1 MVCVFLVSQRH
12 PKYIYVGF
20 TNNIEIGQSRRWSEK
35 KAYFNMVYENTSRK
49 IAFKFIILLGL
60 VSLLADMTYEGAR
73 SITGPYLALL
83 GASGAVVGIVAG
95 LGELVGYALRLLS
108 GYISDKT
115 GRYWFIT
122 IFGYAVNLFAVPLLA
137 LAGRWEIAAALMIT
151 ERIGKAIRTPS
162 RDAMLSHATKEIGR
176 GWGFG
181 LHEAMDQI
189 GAMLGPLIVAGV
201 LFIKGG
207 YKSSF
212 AVLLIPAL
220 LALIVLLTARYLYPR
235 PRDLETISVTLETKG
250 FPRVFWIYLFAVAL
264 VAAGYID
271 FPLAA
276 YHFKKASITSDN
288 WIPIFYAIAM
298 GVDALAA
305 LIFGRLFDRKGVSV
319 LIFAVLA
326 SSFFAPLVFLG
337 GFYPALFGIAL
348 WGIGMGAQE
357 SIMRAGIADMISANK
372 RASAYGVFNAGY
384 GLFWFLGSAL
394 MGIFY
399 DISIPML
406 IAFSVIT
413 QLASIPLLITTK
425 RIISVKEQKLF

>member
-1 MVCVFLVSQRH
+1 
-12 PKYIYVGF
+12 
-20 TNNIEIGQSRRWSEK
+20 
-35 KAYFNMVYENTSRK
+35 MVYEDTQK
-49 IAFKFIILLGL
+49 KTAFKFIMLLGL

-83 GASGAVVGIVAG
+83 GASGTVVGIVAG
-95 LGELVGYALRLLS
+95 FGELVGYALRLVS
-108 GYISDKT
+108 GYISDRT

-122 IFGYAVNLFAVPLLA
+122 IFGYTVNLLAVPLLA
-137 LAGRWEIAAALMIT
+137 LTGRWEIAAALMIT

-162 RDAMLSHATKEIGR
+162 RDAMLSHATKDIGR

-201 LFIKGG
+201 LFIKGS

-212 AVLLIPAL
+212 AILLIPAL
-220 LALIVLLTARYLYPR
+220 LALIVLLTARYLYPK
-235 PRDLETISVTLETKG
+235 PRDLETISVALETKG
-250 FPRVFWIYLFAVAL
+250 FPQVFWIYLVAVAL

-271 FPLAA
+271 FPLTA
-276 YHFKKASITSDN
+276 YHFKKIAIVSDN

-298 GVDALAA
+298 GVDALVA

-399 DISIPML
+399 DISIPVL

-413 QLASIPLLITTK
+413 QLASIPFLIMTKKMVNIKRDLL
-425 RIISVKEQKLF
+425 

>member
-1 MVCVFLVSQRH
+1 
-12 PKYIYVGF
+12 
-20 TNNIEIGQSRRWSEK
+20 
-35 KAYFNMVYENTSRK
+35 MVYEDTSRRT
-49 IAFKFIILLGL
+49 AFKFIILLGV

-83 GASGAVVGIVAG
+83 GASGTVVGIVAG
-95 LGELVGYALRLLS
+95 FGELVGYALRLIS

-115 GRYWFIT
+115 GGYWLIT
-122 IFGYAVNLFAVPLLA
+122 IFGYAVNLLAVPLLA

-189 GAMLGPLIVAGV
+189 GAMLGPLIVAAI

-207 YKSSF
+207 YKTSF
-212 AVLLIPAL
+212 AMLLIPAL
-220 LALIVLLTARYLYPR
+220 LALIVLLTARYLYPK
-235 PRDLETISVTLETKG
+235 PKDLETVAVTLETKG
-250 FPRVFWIYLFAVAL
+250 FPKVFWIYLIAVAL
-264 VAAGYID
+264 VAAGYVD
-271 FPLAA
+271 FPLVA
-276 YHFKKASITSDN
+276 YHFKKTSIASDN
-288 WIPIFYAIAM
+288 WIPVFYAIAM
-298 GVDALAA
+298 GIDALAA
-305 LIFGRLFDRKGVSV
+305 LIFGRLFDRKGVSI

-326 SSFFAPLVFLG
+326 SSLFAPLVFLG

-348 WGIGMGAQE
+348 WGLGMGAQE
-357 SIMRAGIADMISANK
+357 SIMRAGIAGMISANK
-372 RASAYGVFNAGY
+372 RGSAYGVFNAGY
-384 GLFWFLGSAL
+384 GLFWFLGSAA

-399 DISIPML
+399 DVSIPAL

-413 QLASIPLLITTK
+413 KWASIPFLLMTK
-425 RIISVKEQKLF
+425 KAMSVKGGELF